1 MESQESQD
9 FVSRRKHPRHSLRD
23 SVRVI
28 DKATGESLG
37 TVANLSL
44 EGLMLVNSSPLH
56 ADHIYQLCLTIDGD
70 VIPHVDGR
78 GHEIHVG
85 VDCLWSSPAQ
95 SASAS
100 AYWSGCQIIDI
111 SEADFELVKK
121 LLGAIS
127 E

>member
-9 FVSRRKHPRHSLRD
+9 FVSRRKHPRHNLREA
-23 SVRVI
+23 VRVV
-28 DKATGESLG
+28 DKASGESVG

-56 ADHIYQLCLTIDGD
+56 ADHIYQLCLTVNGG
-70 VIPHVDGR
+70 VIPGEDGR
-78 GHEIHVG
+78 THEIQMG

-111 SEADFELVKK
+111 SEADFELIKK
-121 LLGAIS
+121 LLGAIAD
-127 E
+127 

>member
-1 MESQESQD
+1 MESQE
-9 FVSRRKHPRHSLRD
+9 FVSRRKHPRHNLRD
-23 SVRVI
+23 SVHVI
-28 DKATGESLG
+28 DRATGESVG

-44 EGLMLVNSSPLH
+44 EGLMLVNSAPLH
-56 ADHIYQLCLTIDGD
+56 ADRIYQLCLTIDGN
-70 VIPHVDGR
+70 VIPDAGER
-78 GHEIHVG
+78 DHEIHVG

-95 SASAS
+95 SASVS

-121 LLGAIS
+121 LLGAIA

>member
-9 FVSRRKHPRHSLRD
+9 FVSRRKHPRHNLRD

-28 DKATGESLG
+28 DNATGESVG

-56 ADHIYQLCLTIDGD
+56 ADHIYQLCLTIDSGLMQD
-70 VIPHVDGR
+70 AEGR
-78 GHEIHVG
+78 CHEIHVG

-121 LLGAIS
+121 LLGAIA